1 MPADPGG
8 PAGSRWVLWHQY
20 GGSHVAISRRASHF
34 HFKYATCLVS
44 SHISGIYPPL
54 LVAILFLILKTPSP
68 LAIHFYLL
76 LCGFSVFAMGLFV
89 S

>member
-1 MPADPGG
+1 M
-8 PAGSRWVLWHQY
+8 LWHQC
-20 GGSHVAISRRASHF
+20 GGLHVAISRRASHF

-76 LCGFSVFAMGLFV
+76 LWFFSLCYGPVCKLKAFPTYFFSYLF
-89 S
+89 